1 MLFAEYAFASET
13 AAEHGGEGLA
23 STLGSVYPNLAAIW
37 PTWVAFIVLFVLLYK
52 FAFPSIISM
61 LDKRSEAIKESLTK
75 AEETKVEA
83 ERLLEEYKVQMAEA
97 RAEAG
102 KVIAQSRK
110 VSETMQAEM
119 KVKAEEQAAAII
131 AKAKQ
136 ALESEKKAAMVELQ
150 GAIAEIAVGAAG
162 KVIGEK
168 LTVEDHAKLID
179 SYITEMGSLND

>member
-1 MLFAEYAFASET
+1 MFAELAYASE
-13 AAEHGGEGLA
+13 AGAEGSAE
-23 STLGSVYPNLAAIW
+23 SMQQFLGAVYPNPADIW
-37 PTWVAFIVLFVLLYK
+37 PTLVAFIILFVVLYK
-52 FAFPSIISM
+52 FAFPSILGM
-61 LDKRSEAIKESLTK
+61 LDKRSDAIRDSLTK

-102 KVIAQSRK
+102 KVIAQGRK

-119 KVKAEEQAAAII
+119 KIKAEEQAAAII
-131 AKAKQ
+131 AKAKE
-136 ALESEKKAAMVELQ
+136 AMESEKKAAMVELQ

-168 LTVEDHAKLID
+168 LTLADHAKLID
-179 SYITEMGSLND
+179 SYLAEMGSLND

>member
-1 MLFAEYAFASET
+1 MFAELAYASEA
-13 AAEHGGEGLA
+13 AAEGAAEGLA
-23 STLGSVYPNLAAIW
+23 GSLGAVYPNPADIW
-37 PTWVAFIVLFVLLYK
+37 PTIVAFIILFVVLYK
-52 FAFPSIISM
+52 FAFPSILSM

-102 KVIAQSRK
+102 KIIAQSRK

-150 GAIAEIAVGAAG
+150 GAIADIAVGAAG
-162 KVIGEK
+162 RVIGEK

-179 SYITEMGSLND
+179 TYLAEMGSLND